1 MKWPQTDISEKI
13 KNNVRK
19 FIDYEGKVKSGGIV
33 DAYACISDEIAPV
46 SDAVLFSEEENER
59 FISNEASV
67 EAVSD
72 ETSTFS
78 EGGEIEPIIAQGVH
92 YGESGVNPASGNFS
106 FSVVDFND
114 YSPAKILYLNVFII
128 LLIKIVK
135 TCLEP
140 VGHQCWIQK

>member
-1 MKWPQTDISEKI
+1 MMKPVSYTHLIKSTSTGEDYYLYSGTSLSAAYVTGVAALIKSSNHEMTATDISEKI

-67 EAVSD
+67 EAVSCLLY
-72 ETSTFS
+72 TSRC
-78 EGGEIEPIIAQGVH
+78 V
-92 YGESGVNPASGNFS
+92 
-106 FSVVDFND
+106 
-114 YSPAKILYLNVFII
+114 
-128 LLIKIVK
+128 
-135 TCLEP
+135 
-140 VGHQCWIQK
+140 